1 MSAAPDPPGR
11 AGDFHSLFTPEFTP
25 DAATGETPA
34 ARPRPPRRKAFD
46 AGTHMHGHRE
56 RLRQRLFEAGTDA
69 LADHEL
75 LECALFLALPRGDT
89 KPLAKALLH
98 EFGDLAGVLAASPDE
113 LRRVKGV
120 GDGVAAALKT
130 IHAIHGRALRREM
143 MRGPVLASN
152 QLVLDYLHL
161 DKAGLRHEQFRTL
174 FLNSR
179 NRLLRDELLWE
190 GTPNQAPAYPRTIVK
205 RALELG
211 ATALILVHN
220 HPSGDPS
227 PSRDD
232 IALTRRISEAAAA
245 HDILVH
251 DHLIIGREGHAS
263 LRMLGHMD

>member
-1 MSAAPDPPGR
+1 MA
-11 AGDFHSLFTPEFTP
+11 
-25 DAATGETPA
+25 
-34 ARPRPPRRKAFD
+34 RPPRVADMPLPFAGAQEDAPATARSTPRARAFD
-46 AGTHMHGHRE
+46 PATHMHGHRE
-56 RLRQRLFEAGTDA
+56 RLRARLFDAGPEA

-89 KPLAKALLH
+89 KPLAKRLLA
-98 EFGDLAGVLAASPDE
+98 EFGDLSGVLAASPDE

-120 GDGVAAALKT
+120 GDSAAAAIKT
-130 IHAIHGRALRREM
+130 IQAIATRALRRDV
-143 MRGPVLASN
+143 MRGPVLSAMDR
-152 QLVLDYLHL
+152 VVDYLHL
-161 DKAGLRHEQFRTL
+161 DKAGLQHEQFRTL
-174 FLNSR
+174 FLNNR

-232 IALTRRISEAAAA
+232 IALTRRIAEAAAP

-251 DHLIIGREGHAS
+251 DHLVIGRSGHVS
-263 LRMLGHMD
+263 LRALGHIG